1 MTAAYKVIEIMLSDL
16 LNYLQD
22 KKEEGYRLVQICC
35 TKIEEGFELNYS
47 LSKEYDFLNYR
58 IKIDESDIVPSISFI
73 FKYSFLYENEM
84 KDLFGIKIKH
94 ISVDYSGSFY
104 KLAVKTPFGGNVNRE
119 GKIL

>member
-1 MTAAYKVIEIMLSDL
+1 MTAAYRVIEIMLSDL
-16 LNYLQD
+16 LNYIQD

-35 TKIEEGFELNYS
+35 SKIEEGFELNYS
-47 LSKEYDFLNYR
+47 LSKGYDFLNYR

-94 ISVDYSGSFY
+94 ISVDYSGNFY
-104 KLAVKTPFGGNVNRE
+104 KLAVKTPFGSNVNSE
-119 GKIL
+119 GEIL

>member
-1 MTAAYKVIEIMLSDL
+1 MILAYRIIEIMLSDL
-16 LNYLQD
+16 LNYIQD

-94 ISVDYSGSFY
+94 ISIDYSGSFY
-104 KLAVKTPFGGNVNRE
+104 KLAVKKPFGSTVNSE
-119 GKIL
+119 GEIL

>member
-1 MTAAYKVIEIMLSDL
+1 MTAAYRVIEIMLSDL
-16 LNYLQD
+16 LNYIQD

-58 IKIDESDIVPSISFI
+58 IKINESDIVSSISFI
-73 FKYSFLYENEM
+73 FKYSFLYENEI

-104 KLAVKTPFGGNVNRE
+104 KLAVKAPFGSNGNSE
-119 GKIL
+119 GEIL

>member
-1 MTAAYKVIEIMLSDL
+1 MTVAYKIVEIMLSDL
-16 LNYLQD
+16 LNYIQD

-58 IKIDESDIVPSISFI
+58 VKINENDVVPSISFI

-94 ISVDYSGSFY
+94 ISIDYSGSFY
-104 KLAVKTPFGGNVNRE
+104 KLAVKTPFGSNEASE
-119 GKIL
+119 GEIL